1 MHRLDASVRIVA
13 SFNPHPASLPGD
25 AIALVNNAAVDTGFN
40 PHPASL
46 PGDAVQALDF
56 GQLGIRFNPHPASLP
71 GDASVVSIFSI
82 LISFQSAPGIAAG

>member
-1 MHRLDASVRIVA
+1 VA

-46 PGDAVQALDF
+46 PGDAV
-56 GQLGIRFNPHPASLP
+56 
-71 GDASVVSIFSI
+71 
-82 LISFQSAPGIAAG
+82 